1 MLSIETEARVIKLF
15 INLFEGERTVELTR
29 ENLAIQRDFD
39 AYQIFQRV
47 DRERKNFVDEYNI
60 VDFLKNNSIYCTN
73 SEARLILSFYDSNS
87 DGNLNYTEFLNMI
100 LSDSNYSIRRLAR
113 DRIGYRS
120 GNILSYDVEYSLTRL
135 LERELELA
143 RAVEILV
150 GDVRA
155 RYDFNVLDIYT
166 LIQGYGNFISS
177 EK

>member
-1 MLSIETEARVIKLF
+1 MLSIETEARVVKLF
-15 INLFEGERTVELTR
+15 INLFEGEKTVELSR

-47 DRERKNFVDEYNI
+47 DRERKNYVDEYNI